1 MSELKK
7 HYFKVPKNIKN
18 MTEEELSAYADELY
32 TKILDAFEED
42 KKDKNNGWIRHW
54 KGSIHPNRCR

>member
-18 MTEEELSAYADELY
+18 MTEEELSAYADQLY
-32 TKILDAFEED
+32 TEILEALEKE
-42 KKDKNNGWIRHW
+42 KKDKNNG
-54 KGSIHPNRCR
+54 

>member
-32 TKILDAFEED
+32 IAILDAFEED
-42 KKDKNNGWIRHW
+42 KKDKNNG
-54 KGSIHPNRCR
+54 